1 MRNLGPRWLRRTLI
15 AVIVLV
21 AAGAGV
27 TAWFVAAY
35 GRDTNTTERVAAG
48 GTKVMPVTLTD
59 FDVSPGTLVVNR
71 GTHLLLK
78 VTNRGDEVHDLVMV
92 GGPRTRMLGSG
103 DSQRLD
109 LGVVTHSL
117 ESWCTVE
124 FHKSLGMILHVRV
137 ARPSPSEADRPG
149 RHAHGKD
156 HPRHLWTL

>member
-15 AVIVLV
+15 AVVVVV

-27 TAWFVAAY
+27 IAWFVATY
-35 GRDTNTTERVAAG
+35 GRDTNITERAAAG
-48 GTKVMPVTLTD
+48 GTKVIPVTLTD
-59 FDVSPGTLVVNR
+59 FDVTPGTLVLHR

-78 VTNRGDEVHDLVMV
+78 VTNHGDEVHDLAMV
-92 GGPRTRMLGSG
+92 GGPRTRVLGPG

-137 ARPSPSEADRPG
+137 ARPSASEA
-149 RHAHGKD
+149 
-156 HPRHLWTL
+156 

>member
-27 TAWFVAAY
+27 VAWFVATY

-48 GTKVMPVTLTD
+48 GTRVVPVTLTD
-59 FDVSPGTLVVNR
+59 FDVTPGTLVVNR

-78 VTNRGDEVHDLVMV
+78 VTNRGDEAHDLAMV
-92 GGPRTRMLGSG
+92 GGPRTRVLGPG

-109 LGVVTHSL
+109 LGVVTHGL

-124 FHKSLGMILHVRV
+124 FHKPLGMILHVRV
-137 ARPSPSEADRPG
+137 ARPSASEA
-149 RHAHGKD
+149 
-156 HPRHLWTL
+156 